1 MAKFKYRMQNILDV
15 KRKLEDAA
23 KLEFSEAAAKV
34 REEERK
40 LENLNDRKNAY
51 EAEGRKLRSEKLD
64 VMELRSNTE
73 AISALKEM
81 IVVQEAEVQRSKE
94 FLEFK
99 RVQLQNAMQ
108 ERKTQDKLYENAFQ
122 EFIQEE
128 NARESKEVDELVS
141 YVYGQRAKEQGEA

>member
-23 KLEFSEAAAKV
+23 KLEFGQASAKV

-51 EAEGRKLRSEKLD
+51 EAEGRKLRKEKLN
-64 VMELRSNTE
+64 VMDLRSNTE

-81 IVVQEAEVQRSKE
+81 IVLQEAEVKKSKE

-122 EFIQEE
+122 EFMQEE

>member
-23 KLEFSEAAAKV
+23 KLEFGQASAKV

-51 EAEGRKLRSEKLD
+51 ETEGRKLRKEKLN
-64 VMELRSNTE
+64 VMDLRSNTE

-81 IVVQEAEVQRSKE
+81 IVLQEAEVKKSKE

-122 EFIQEE
+122 EFMQEE

>member
-1 MAKFKYRMQNILDV
+1 MD
-15 KRKLEDAA
+15 
-23 KLEFSEAAAKV
+23 
-34 REEERK
+34 
-40 LENLNDRKNAY
+40 
-51 EAEGRKLRSEKLD
+51 
-64 VMELRSNTE
+64 LRSNTE

-81 IVVQEAEVQRSKE
+81 IVVQEAEVQKSKE

-122 EFIQEE
+122 EFMQEE

>member
-23 KLEFSEAAAKV
+23 KLEFGQASAKV

-51 EAEGRKLRSEKLD
+51 ETEGRKLRKEKLN
-64 VMELRSNTE
+64 VMDLRSNTE

-81 IVVQEAEVQRSKE
+81 IVLQETEVQKSKE

-122 EFIQEE
+122 EFMQEE

>member
-1 MAKFKYRMQNILDV
+1 MKT
-15 KRKLEDAA
+15 
-23 KLEFSEAAAKV
+23 SGSAKV

-51 EAEGRKLRSEKLD
+51 EAEGRKLRKEKLN
-64 VMELRSNTE
+64 VMDLRSNTE

-81 IVVQEAEVQRSKE
+81 IVLQEAEVKKSKE

-122 EFIQEE
+122 EFMQEE